1 MLFFG
6 STCSVKLSSTHGL
19 LLCFTGFCFG
29 STCSGSRLHMV
40 CCCVS
45 LALALAV
52 YVVSRSCLHMACC
65 WVSLTLA
72 LAVHALLSFCLHMV
86 CCCVSL
92 ALALAVY
99 VLARSCL
106 HMACCWVSLTLAL
119 AVHALLSFCLHM
131 VCCCVLL
138 ALALAVYVLAH
149 LFLYEC
155 SSNARFC
162 AFLSR
167 SLHCLA
173 AVSSSDSTALLRF
186 IAIRLLC
193 LVTLDLAKVWPQTHT
208 DFITFTL
215 VEHCSHTLVS
225 GILS

>member
-1 MLFFG
+1 MVCCCVSLAFALA
-6 STCSVKLSSTHGL
+6 VHALLS
-19 LLCFTGFCFG
+19 
-29 STCSGSRLHMV
+29 SRLHMV

-52 YVVSRSCLHMACC
+52 YVVSRSCLHMA
-65 WVSLTLA
+65 
-72 LAVHALLSFCLHMV
+72 
-86 CCCVSL
+86 
-92 ALALAVY
+92 LALAVY
-99 VLARSCL
+99 VLAR
-106 HMACCWVSLTLAL
+106 
-119 AVHALLSFCLHM
+119 
-131 VCCCVLL
+131 
-138 ALALAVYVLAH
+138 

-155 SSNARFC
+155 SISSSNAHFC

-225 GILS
+225 GIFELNKLE